1 MAARGETES
10 RMATDLFQVKS
21 DGPVQ
26 VVELSLPSQLDSED
40 FDRLNDALLTLFDEK
55 PEGRWVLDLSA
66 LAYAGS
72 SALGLMVNIRQKVK
86 QAGGRLALC
95 GLSPRLMG
103 VFKTCCLERLFVIK
117 SLRSDAVRAIA
128 R

>member
-1 MAARGETES
+1 MAEA
-10 RMATDLFQVKS
+10 LFRVNS

-40 FDRLNDALLTLFDEK
+40 FDRLNDALLRLFDEK
-55 PEGRWVLDLSA
+55 PGGRWVLDLSA

-95 GLSPRLMG
+95 GLSPRLMQ

-117 SLRSDAVRAIA
+117 SLRADAVRAIA

>member
-1 MAARGETES
+1 
-10 RMATDLFQVKS
+10 MATDLFRLNS
-21 DGPVQ
+21 EGPVQ

-40 FDRLNDALLTLFDEK
+40 FDRVNDALLSLFDQK

-66 LAYAGS
+66 LEYAGS

-86 QAGGRLALC
+86 QAGGKLALC

-103 VFKTCCLERLFVIK
+103 IFKTCCLERLFVIK
-117 SLRSDAVRAIA
+117 SLRADAVRALA